1 MAFKINV
8 TLLLDVDSEN
18 EAQDA
23 TNEILRE
30 QTRTWEADSCLVDYC
45 LGDVVVAGPISAD
58 YDEGEAFVSKQKLSA
73 QQREVMVERLYL
85 SIDFAMTQDKDMR
98 EEAIIE
104 GRIGLDEMSDE
115 ELIDFARDCWDL
127 TVEDLGVAE

>member
-1 MAFKINV
+1 
-8 TLLLDVDSEN
+8 
-18 EAQDA
+18 
-23 TNEILRE
+23 
-30 QTRTWEADSCLVDYC
+30 
-45 LGDVVVAGPISAD
+45 
-58 YDEGEAFVSKQKLSA
+58 
-73 QQREVMVERLYL
+73 
-85 SIDFAMTQDKDMR
+85 MTQDKDMR